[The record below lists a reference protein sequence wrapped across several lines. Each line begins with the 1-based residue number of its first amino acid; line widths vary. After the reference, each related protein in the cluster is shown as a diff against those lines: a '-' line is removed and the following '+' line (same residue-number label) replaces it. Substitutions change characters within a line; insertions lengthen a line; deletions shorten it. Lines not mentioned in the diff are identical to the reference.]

1 MFEFSISFMDL
12 KQVIVIRADLK
23 MPKGKLAAQVAHGS
37 VEAVFNSDSKLV
49 QSWKRQGMKKSV
61 LKVQSES
68 DLRALLIQA
77 KNAGL
82 KVGLINDA
90 GRTFLE
96 PGTTTALG
104 IGPDESDK
112 IDKITGHLSL
122 L

>member
-1 MFEFSISFMDL
+1 
-12 KQVIVIRADLK
+12 

-37 VEAVFNSDSKLV
+37 VEAVMNSDQKMV
-49 QSWKRQGMKKSV
+49 QAWKKQGMKKSV
-61 LKVQSES
+61 LKVLS
-68 DLRALLIQA
+68 DKELRDLLVQA
-77 KNAGL
+77 KNHDL

-96 PGTTTALG
+96 PGTITVLG
-104 IGPDESDK
+104 IGPDAEEK

>member
-1 MFEFSISFMDL
+1 MSL
-12 KQVIVIRADLK
+12 KQVIIVRTDLK

-37 VEAVFNSDSKLV
+37 VEAVMNSDQKMV
-49 QSWKRQGMKKSV
+49 QAWKKQGMKKSV
-61 LKVQSES
+61 LKVLS
-68 DLRALLIQA
+68 DKELRDLLVQA
-77 KNAGL
+77 KNHDL

-96 PGTTTALG
+96 PGTITVLG
-104 IGPDESDK
+104 IGPDAEEK